1 MTKTDTSLLALGLA
15 LALAAPA
22 YASPND
28 TAELAVVEVSA
39 DAPAGNDYQPR
50 NSSGATRSPAPLIE
64 TPQALNVVPHQ
75 VLQDQQASSLDEALA
90 NVSGVTQT
98 NTLANTWDSFIRR
111 GFGSRADGSILRDGV
126 RSTLPRNFSA
136 TTEQVEVLKGPAS
149 LLYGIQEPGG
159 IINVITKKPQYQQG
173 GSVTLTS
180 SSFGGSSGSL
190 DLTGPIGDSGL
201 AYRLIGELEETDYWR
216 NFGTTRRKL
225 IAPSLAWRDGSTRA
239 RVAYEYLDYSVPYDR
254 GTVFSNGQPIAIP
267 RERRL
272 DEAWNVAQGIA
283 QSVTAEVEHDLNDS
297 WRARFNAGWNNHRY
311 SDNQARPVSYNA
323 STGILTRSADG
334 NRAFND
340 TNLLAS
346 ANLLGDVN
354 WLGMRHELLFGVD
367 LEQNRESKGDALRG
381 SSVGGF
387 NVFDPDYGQLAYPS
401 KVNAKKSDVRSK
413 VETEAV
419 LVKDSLH
426 LNEQWIAVG
435 GLRYQ
440 HYRQSGGAGRPY
452 VITDQASGNEV
463 LPQAGVVYRV
473 TPAVSLYANYSESF
487 KPNTSV
493 NEGGPFEPER
503 GVVHEGGV
511 KFETGRLSA
520 TAALYRIDKRNVL
533 VTENDVSRAVGK
545 VRSQGIELDVSGKLT
560 RQLSAIG
567 SYAYTDAEV
576 REDQAAYVGK
586 QLFNVARHTASA
598 FLAYDLTPDSDGNRW
613 RIGGGARYVGK
624 RQGDALNS
632 FALDAY
638 TVADAFVAW
647 QTRLGGNKLDV
658 QLNVKNLFDKTYYTS
673 TSGSNLQVNVGE
685 PREVVLQTKLS
696 F

>member
-1 MTKTDTSLLALGLA
+1 
-15 LALAAPA
+15 
-22 YASPND
+22 
-28 TAELAVVEVSA
+28 
-39 DAPAGNDYQPR
+39 
-50 NSSGATRSPAPLIE
+50 
-64 TPQALNVVPHQ
+64 
-75 VLQDQQASSLDEALA
+75 
-90 NVSGVTQT
+90 
-98 NTLANTWDSFIRR
+98 
-111 GFGSRADGSILRDGV
+111 
-126 RSTLPRNFSA
+126 
-136 TTEQVEVLKGPAS
+136 
-149 LLYGIQEPGG
+149 
-159 IINVITKKPQYQQG
+159 
-173 GSVTLTS
+173 
-180 SSFGGSSGSL
+180 
-190 DLTGPIGDSGL
+190 IGDSGL
-201 AYRLIGELEETDYWR
+201 AFRLIGELEDADYWR
-216 NFGTTRRKL
+216 NFGNTRRKL

-272 DEAWNVAQGIA
+272 DEAWNVAQGTA
-283 QSVTAEVEHDLNDS
+283 QSVTTEVEHDLDDS
-297 WRARFNAGWNNHRY
+297 WRLRLNAGWNNHRY

-323 STGILTRSADG
+323 STGILKRSADG

-354 WLGMRHELLFGVD
+354 WFGLRHELLLGVD
-367 LEQNRESKGDALRG
+367 LEQNRQSKGDALRG

-401 KVNAKKSDVRSK
+401 TVSVSKSDVRSR
-413 VETEAV
+413 VDTEAV

-440 HYRQSGGAGRPY
+440 HYRQSDGVGRPF
-452 VITDQASGNEV
+452 VITGEASGNV
-463 LPQAGVVYRV
+463 ALPQAGVVYRA

-487 KPNTSV
+487 KPNSSV

-511 KFETGRLSA
+511 KLETERLSA
-520 TAALYRIDKRNVL
+520 TAALYHIVKRNVL

-545 VRSQGIELDVSGKLT
+545 VRSQGVELDVSGKLT

-576 REDQAAYVGK
+576 LDDQAAYVGK
-586 QLFNVARHTASA
+586 QLFNVAHHTASV
-598 FLAYDLTPDSDGNRW
+598 FLAYDLTPSGSGDRW
-613 RIGGGARYVGK
+613 RVGGGARYVGK

-647 QTRLGGNKLDV
+647 QTRLGGNRLEV
-658 QLNVKNLFDKTYYTS
+658 QLNVKNLFDQTYYTS

>member
-1 MTKTDTSLLALGLA
+1 MKKTDTSLLALS

-22 YASPND
+22 YASQND

-39 DAPAGNDYQPR
+39 DTPAGNDYQPR
-50 NSSGATRSPAPLIE
+50 ISSSATRSPAPLIE

-75 VLQDQQASSLDEALA
+75 VLQDQQATSLDEALA
-90 NVSGVTQT
+90 NISGVTQT

-159 IINVITKKPQYQQG
+159 IINVITKKPQYQQA

-180 SSFGGSSGSL
+180 SSFGGGSGSL
-190 DLTGPIGDSGL
+190 DLTGPIGDNGL
-201 AYRLIGELEETDYWR
+201 AYRLIGELEEADYWR

-225 IAPSLAWRDGSTRA
+225 IAPSLAWRDGGTRA

-272 DEAWNVAQGIA
+272 DEAWNVAQGTA
-283 QSVTAEVEHDLNDS
+283 QSMTAEVEHDLDDS
-297 WRARFNAGWNNHRY
+297 WRVRFNAGWNNHRY

-323 STGILTRSADG
+323 STGILRRSADG
-334 NRAFND
+334 NRAFDD

-367 LEQNRESKGDALRG
+367 LEQNRQSKGDALRG
-381 SSVGGF
+381 SAVGGF

-401 KVNAKKSDVRSK
+401 TVSASKSDVRSK

-440 HYRQSGGAGRPY
+440 HYRQSEGAGRPFT
-452 VITDQASGNEV
+452 ITGEASGNV
-463 LPQAGVVYRV
+463 ALPQAGVVYRM
-473 TPAVSLYANYSESF
+473 TPAISLYANYSESF
-487 KPNTSV
+487 KPNSSV
-493 NEGGPFEPER
+493 SEGGPFEPER

-511 KFETGRLSA
+511 KLETERVSA
-520 TAALYRIDKRNVL
+520 TAALYRIVKRNVL

-545 VRSQGIELDVSGKLT
+545 VRSQGVELDASGKLT

-576 REDQAAYVGK
+576 LDDQAAYVGK

-598 FLAYDLTPDSDGNRW
+598 FLAYDFTPAGNGDRW
-613 RIGGGARYVGK
+613 RVGGGARYVGK

-647 QTRLGGNKLDV
+647 QTRLGGNRLDV

-685 PREVVLQTKLS
+685 PRELVLQTRLS